1 MAAGLK
7 VGDVLN
13 NRYPILGILGEG
25 GMGAVYE
32 AGDLS
37 SKRHWAVKEMTDN
50 FDDPAERSLALES
63 FRAEADILCEL
74 EHPNLPRITHCF
86 EENGRHYMVMD
97 LVKGVT
103 VEKLLRE
110 KGALSL
116 DETLDIAQQLIEV
129 LDYLHGLNPPVIF
142 RDMKPANVMLMP
154 NKQVK
159 LVDFGI
165 ARFFSREK
173 SADTHAFGTPGFAAP
188 EQYGRGQSDARTD
201 IYALG
206 ATLHTCLTGADPS
219 ITPFKFA
226 KIGELKG
233 GLPAELDGIIAKALE
248 IDPAKRWQSARELGQ
263 ALLSLRSGGSRA
275 SAPEAPFSEQPTL
288 PLERRGAPAASA
300 GVPAKADNA
309 SASPAPSGQTQKSV
323 PTGKIYKSRT
333 GKTLGGLWKENTVV
347 VQELEYFNY
356 PFIDFGAC
364 EADKAYETSI
374 VLRGKVKGRIIAEP
388 DWLSCDPEDIDGENV
403 RVKVTADALSV
414 PRAGVNNGKLT
425 FKDES
430 IEVKIDAKAP
440 NTGCSFILL
449 RSLLVALAFVPIV
462 GVFPCSYFFLNAVF
476 GHKFNRSKSWAY
488 FFVTFGL
495 FLISHIIYAVLFGVI
510 NRWYDY

>member
-7 VGDVLN
+7 IGDILN
-13 NRYPILGILGEG
+13 NRYPIVGILGEG

-50 FDDPAERSLALES
+50 FEDPAERALALES
-63 FRAEADILCEL
+63 FKAEADILCEL

-86 EENGRHYMVMD
+86 EENGRQYIVMD

-103 VEKLLRE
+103 AEKLLRE
-110 KGALSL
+110 KGVLSFE
-116 DETLDIAQQLIEV
+116 ETLEIAGQLIEV

-142 RDMKPANVMLMP
+142 RDMKPANVMVMP

-226 KIGELKG
+226 KVSELKK
-233 GLPAELDGIIAKALE
+233 GLPEGLDAVIAKALE
-248 IDPAKRWQSARELGQ
+248 IDPAKRWQNVREFGKALFSLQ
-263 ALLSLRSGGSRA
+263 ASGGADGMKAEVS
-275 SAPEAPFSEQPTL
+275 FSEQPTAA
-288 PLERRGAPAASA
+288 LERKGVYHSAAPPAADKGSAPAKSEQNNAPAA
-300 GVPAKADNA
+300 
-309 SASPAPSGQTQKSV
+309 

-333 GKTLGGLWKENTVV
+333 GKTLGGLWKQSTVV
-347 VQELEYFNY
+347 VQELQYFNY
-356 PFIDFGAC
+356 PFIDFGSC

-374 VLRGKVKGRIIAEP
+374 ILRGQVKGKIVAEP
-388 DWLSCDPEDIDGENV
+388 DWLSCDPEEIDGENV
-403 RVKVTADALSV
+403 RVKVTADAMNV
-414 PRAGVNNGKLT
+414 PQSGLNNGKLS

-430 IEVKIDAKAP
+430 IEVKINAKAP
-440 NTGCSFILL
+440 NTGCSFVFL
-449 RSLLVALAFVPIV
+449 RALLVVLAFLPI
-462 GVFPCSYFFLNAVF
+462 GGIFPCSYFFLNALL
-476 GHKFNRSKSWAY
+476 GHKFNRSKNWVY
-488 FFVTFGL
+488 FFVAFGF
-495 FLISHIIYAVLFGVI
+495 FLISHIIYTIIFGVYYK
-510 NRWYDY
+510 WGY